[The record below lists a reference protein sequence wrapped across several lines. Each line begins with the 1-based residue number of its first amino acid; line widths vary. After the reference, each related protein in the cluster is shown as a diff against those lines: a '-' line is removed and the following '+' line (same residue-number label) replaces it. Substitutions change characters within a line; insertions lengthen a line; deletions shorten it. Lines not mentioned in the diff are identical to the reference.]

1 MSDRAQNQ
9 VYHNLMTVKETAE
22 YLRIPTPSV
31 YYHVQKGNIP
41 TIRIGGR
48 WRILRD
54 RLESEFMIVCPR
66 PQQINQTETDKQDLI
81 NEIIPRVIL
90 AMKSQAVK

>member
-1 MSDRAQNQ
+1 MSEKARIP

-22 YLRIPTPSV
+22 YLRMPTPSV

-41 TIRIGGR
+41 TIKIGGR

-54 RLESEFMIVCPR
+54 RLESEFMILYSR
-66 PQQINQTETDKQDLI
+66 PQPISQTEAVRQELI
-81 NEIIPRVIL
+81 DDIIPRVIL
-90 AMKSQAVK
+90 AMKSKAI